1 MEKLWLIIKR
11 EYWTRVRKRSFIIG
25 TIAAPLAILL
35 FIVVI
40 SYIFSYQGSENQKV
54 VIRDEAG
61 LLGGAMKDGHGV
73 YFSFSKAPLE
83 ELKKEVADGNFTG
96 ALVIPPLRD
105 LKMKEHEILL
115 YTDEQLSPET
125 NSLIRDRV
133 EKAVRSFKMDSLHL
147 SAEQLALLNS
157 DTDVTINPEGI
168 KKTSKDATEFTSDI
182 AMAVG
187 YVMGFIMYM
196 TVFIYGMMV
205 MRSVM
210 EEKTNRIVEVMMS
223 SVRPFELMMGKIIG
237 SGAVG
242 LTQVIVWVI
251 LIAIGMFILPLVM
264 HIDPEAMQRAQEA
277 RMGGMAAGGMGDQQ
291 EMQFRVAG
299 AITEVMNLN
308 WWFLIPAFIF
318 YFLGGYFMYSS
329 LFAAVGSAMGDDY
342 GEGQSLTI
350 PITIPV
356 LLALYIMMVVV
367 RQPNSALGVWASIFP
382 LFSPIVMPARLA
394 FGPPWWQVALSMAV
408 LLASAVFFVW
418 LAGRIYRVGIL
429 LYGKKVT
436 LKELGK
442 WLFYKG

>member
-1 MEKLWLIIKR
+1 MNKLWLIIKR

-25 TIAAPLAILL
+25 TVVTPIAILL
-35 FIVVI
+35 FIGVI
-40 SYIFSYQGSENQKV
+40 SYIFSYQGNDKQRI

-61 LLGGAMKDGHGV
+61 LLQKAMKDGNGV
-73 YFSFSKAPLE
+73 YFSFSEAPLAD
-83 ELKKEVADGNFTG
+83 LKKEVAEGVFSG
-96 ALVIPPLRD
+96 ALLIPPLGD
-105 LKMKEHEILL
+105 LKKKEHQILL
-115 YTDEQLSPET
+115 YSDEQLSPET
-125 NSLIRDRV
+125 SSFIRGRV
-133 EKAVRSFKMDSLHL
+133 AKAIRAFKMDSLHL
-147 SAEQLALLNS
+147 TSNQLAMLNS
-157 DTDVTINPEGI
+157 ETEVSLNPESI
-168 KKTSKDATEFTSDI
+168 KKTENDATEFTSDI

-187 YVMGFIMYM
+187 YAMGFIMYM

-223 SVRPFELMMGKIIG
+223 SVKPFELMMGKIIG

-242 LTQVIVWVI
+242 LTQVLIWVI
-251 LIAIGMFILPLVM
+251 IITAGMFVLPFFM
-264 HIDPEAMQRAQEA
+264 NIDPEAMQRAQEA
-277 RMGGMAAGGMGDQQ
+277 QMGGMANTAMSDP
-291 EMQFRVAG
+291 EAMQFRIAG
-299 AITEVMNLN
+299 ALQEVMNLN

-318 YFLGGYFMYSS
+318 YFLGGYFLYAS

-394 FGPPWWQVALSMAV
+394 FGPPLWQIALSMLV
-408 LLASAVFFVW
+408 LAATSVFFVW